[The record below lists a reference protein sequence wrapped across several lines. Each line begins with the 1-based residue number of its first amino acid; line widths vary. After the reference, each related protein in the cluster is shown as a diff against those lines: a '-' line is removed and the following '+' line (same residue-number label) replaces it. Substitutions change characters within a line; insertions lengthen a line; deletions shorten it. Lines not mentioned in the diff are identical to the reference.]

1 MNIEWVNNQTE
12 IHVDGIYAGYID
24 RLSEDGWYG
33 RVYYTDE
40 HDRRT
45 MKSFGVVYG
54 KENMIEE
61 VTTFIEDNY
70 DNVRETAAY
79 IHELNKDK

>member
-1 MNIEWVNNQTE
+1 
-12 IHVDGIYAGYID
+12 
-24 RLSEDGWYG
+24 
-33 RVYYTDE
+33 
-40 HDRRT
+40 